1 MRSKHFSGIF
11 PDPMNGRE
19 VEGKEGKGKEGT
31 GGRNGME
38 GEDSG

>member
-11 PDPMNGRE
+11 LYPMNGRE